1 MRELSKEMQ
10 KAGIIDELMEEALD
24 DMDSE
29 DVEKE
34 SEAQV
39 CCGNTGLFSC
49 NIGLFSS
56 NIGLFWWGV

>member
-1 MRELSKEMQ
+1 MRDLSKEMQ
-10 KAGIIDELMEEALD
+10 KAGIIDELMEEAFD

-29 DVEKE
+29 EVEEE

-49 NIGLFSS
+49 NIGLSS
-56 NIGLFWWGV
+56 CYVGLSW

>member
-56 NIGLFWWGV
+56 TIGLFWWGV